1 MKGLGAVHFPT
12 CRQDVPMKLDHRE
25 AREFII
31 VRGEMT
37 SYAFLFTPDS
47 KPYIRTVRI
56 SASRAGGLTLM
67 QVICILKLSSCGSW
81 FDEAASGPKP
91 EATVLL
97 QVETNLTWDTLLRM
111 IFPETIA
118 RDRIW
123 NNVRQNA

>member
-12 CRQDVPMKLDHRE
+12 CRQAVPMKLDHRE

-81 FDEAASGPKP
+81 FDEAASGPQ
-91 EATVLL
+91 A
-97 QVETNLTWDTLLRM
+97 RSYS
-111 IFPETIA
+111 IA
-118 RDRIW
+118 ASRDESYMGYSAK
-123 NNVRQNA
+123 NDLPGDNCSGPHME